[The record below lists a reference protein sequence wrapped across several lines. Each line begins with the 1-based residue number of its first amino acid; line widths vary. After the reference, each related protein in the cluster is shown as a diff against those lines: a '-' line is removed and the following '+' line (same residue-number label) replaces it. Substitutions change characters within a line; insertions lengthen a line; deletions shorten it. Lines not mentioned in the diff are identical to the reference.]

1 MSFESC
7 KTTTSP
13 VVAYLA
19 TEQTLRV
26 CRGTVEDISVERKAT
41 FSTIFDLPPTLQT
54 WLPGVE
60 PVVGTVHTEKIP
72 VVAYSSVG
80 VEIPLYRDSY
90 RDNHLV
96 RFHACSITAYNLYR
110 DHVIN

>member
-41 FSTIFDLPPTLQT
+41 FSTFLICLQT

-60 PVVGTVHTEKIP
+60 PVVGTVHTERIP

-90 RDNHLV
+90 RENHLV
-96 RFHACSITAYNLYR
+96 RFHACSVTAYNLYR
-110 DHVIN
+110 NHVID